1 MTTDTNIY
9 ESRDDVM
16 TKVCTMYSQDL
27 IIKMADDND
36 IFATNLKDYCRW
48 PCGETSPMISIVFG
62 ARLDAAR
69 AQYGT

>member
-36 IFATNLKDYCRW
+36 IFATNLKDYCR
-48 PCGETSPMISIVFG
+48 
-62 ARLDAAR
+62 
-69 AQYGT
+69 